1 VLGVRVDDGQT
12 RIMTF
17 ARSADFTLEDRAHC
31 LELIEGHD
39 SGHRFILGPAGASI
53 GRSVPADIVLADSE
67 VSRTHCRLALEN
79 GVLTVTDLNST
90 NGTFIDG
97 VRVSSVTPLPVGA
110 ILRVGR
116 QSLRH
121 EWMSHREILQQ
132 DEFHREIGKARSY
145 VEALLPPPIAQG
157 GLRADWLFEPCSKLG
172 GDAFGYGALSPTQ
185 FMVYMLDVS
194 GHGASAAL
202 HSVAVMNLLRQR
214 ALPHADMTD
223 PAQVLAALNRMFPME
238 AHAGMYFTMWYGI
251 YDSSVRQLRYA
262 SAGHHPAFLVP
273 ADRGQAI
280 GLRTRCGLIG
290 ADPGTRYYAAAA
302 DVPPGASLY
311 LFSDGVFEFVTR
323 DGIEWGLNDLI
334 PHLQQLPD
342 PALTESRRLF
352 RDVRKLAQPGGL
364 DDDFTLLVL
373 GFD

>member
-1 VLGVRVDDGQT
+1 
-12 RIMTF
+12 
-17 ARSADFTLEDRAHC
+17 
-31 LELIEGHD
+31 
-39 SGHRFILGPAGASI
+39 
-53 GRSVPADIVLADSE
+53 
-67 VSRTHCRLALEN
+67 
-79 GVLTVTDLNST
+79 
-90 NGTFIDG
+90 
-97 VRVSSVTPLPVGA
+97 
-110 ILRVGR
+110 
-116 QSLRH
+116 
-121 EWMSHREILQQ
+121 
-132 DEFHREIGKARSY
+132 
-145 VEALLPPPIAQG
+145 
-157 GLRADWLFEPCSKLG
+157 
-172 GDAFGYGALSPTQ
+172 
-185 FMVYMLDVS
+185 
-194 GHGASAAL
+194 
-202 HSVAVMNLLRQR
+202 
-214 ALPHADMTD
+214 
-223 PAQVLAALNRMFPME
+223 
-238 AHAGMYFTMWYGI
+238 MWYGI

-290 ADPGTRYYAAAA
+290 ADLETRYTAAS
-302 DVPPGASLY
+302 VPIPPGASLY

>member
-39 SGHRFILGPAGASI
+39 AGHRFIVGAAEVSI
-53 GRSVPADIVLADSE
+53 GRTAPADIVLADSE
-67 VSRTHCRLALEN
+67 VSRTHCRLVLQN

-97 VRVSSVTPLPVGA
+97 VRLSAPAPLPVGA
-110 ILRVGR
+110 VLRVGR
-116 QSLRH
+116 QSLKH
-121 EWMSHREILQQ
+121 EWRTHREILQQ
-132 DEFHREIGKARSY
+132 DAFDRDIGKARSY
-145 VEALLPPPIAQG
+145 VEALLPPPITQG
-157 GLRADWLFEPCSKLG
+157 PFKADWLFEPSSKLG

-185 FMVYMLDVS
+185 FMLYMMDVS
-194 GHGASAAL
+194 GHGAGAAL

-214 ALPHADMTD
+214 ALPQTDMGD
-223 PAQVLAALNRMFPME
+223 PAQVLAALNHMFPME
-238 AHAGMYFTMWYGI
+238 AHAGMYFTMWYGV
-251 YDSSVRQLRYA
+251 YDSAERQLRYA

-273 ADRGQAI
+273 AGREKAFA
-280 GLRTRCGLIG
+280 LRTRCGLIG
-290 ADPGTRYYAAAA
+290 ADPQTRYSAAATA
-302 DVPPGASLY
+302 VPPGASLY
-311 LFSDGVFEFVTR
+311 LFSDGVFEFVTL
-323 DGIEWGLNDLI
+323 DGLEWGLNDLI
-334 PHLQQLPD
+334 PILLQSPD
-342 PALTESRRLF
+342 PEMTESQRLF
-352 RDVRKLAQPGGL
+352 RDVRKLAKPGGL

>member
-1 VLGVRVDDGQT
+1 MRVDDGQT

-39 SGHRFILGPAGASI
+39 AGHRYIVGAAGASI
-53 GRSVPADIVLADSE
+53 GRTAPADIVLADSE

-79 GVLTVTDLNST
+79 GVLTVTDLHST

-97 VRVSSVTPLPVGA
+97 VRISDPTPIPVGA

-116 QSLRH
+116 QSLKH
-121 EWMSHREILQQ
+121 EWRTHREILQH
-132 DEFHREIGKARSY
+132 DEFDRDIGKARSY

-157 GLRADWLFEPCSKLG
+157 AVRADWLFEPCSKLG
-172 GDAFGYGALSPTQ
+172 GDGFGYGSVSPTQ
-185 FMVYMLDVS
+185 FMMYMLDVS
-194 GHGASAAL
+194 GHGAGAAL
-202 HSVAVMNLLRQR
+202 HSVAAMNLLRQR
-214 ALPHADMTD
+214 ALPHTDMTD
-223 PAQVLAALNRMFPME
+223 PAQVLAALNHMFPME
-238 AHAGMYFTMWYGI
+238 DHAGMYFTLWYGV
-251 YDSSVRQLRYA
+251 YDTAARHLHYA

-273 ADRGQAI
+273 ADRSQAVA
-280 GLRTRCGLIG
+280 LRTRCGLIG
-290 ADPGTRYYAAAA
+290 ADPATRYSAASVA
-302 DVPPGASLY
+302 VPPGASLY

-323 DGIEWGLNDLI
+323 DGLEWGLNELI
-334 PHLQQLPD
+334 PYLHQPRD
-342 PALTESRRLF
+342 PEVAESRRLF

-373 GFD
+373 SFD